1 LSQQKS
7 RSAILN
13 IGFAAGANSRILMN
27 EIATL
32 SSPQTVE
39 ELGLPRVL
47 LEDLALKVIYGD
59 REVMLDELAAQL
71 KVSFNVVHELFW
83 SLRKAE
89 LCEAVG
95 MTEGIHR
102 VIATTQGRA
111 RALELLNQNQ
121 YTGPA
126 PVSLKDY
133 VDRVRAQSVKNYRV
147 RPTSVEQAFQHL
159 VLPSRMLKQLGI
171 AAVSGTSIFLYGPT
185 GTGKTSIA
193 EAIPAIY
200 YDRVWIPYAVEVD
213 AQIITVFDPLVHRPD
228 DRVEAAEGDGRWVLC
243 QRPRVI
249 VGGEL
254 TIEMLDLQFH
264 PVSKFYAAPLQ
275 MKANNGALILDDFG
289 RQRIRPEVLFNRWTV
304 PLDRGIDFLTLV
316 GGRKLEIPFDL
327 FVVFAT
333 NLEPSHL
340 ADEAFLRRIHNK
352 VKVDDM
358 NREEFQQVF
367 ERLCGRLELKY
378 DPGIAGFLAN
388 LLTTEWKQPLRP
400 CYAVDVLNQIVWTA
414 QYVGEPPCVDRESL
428 SEACRNYF
436 LGPAG

>member
-1 LSQQKS
+1 
-7 RSAILN
+7 
-13 IGFAAGANSRILMN
+13 MT

-32 SSPQTVE
+32 SSPQTIE
-39 ELGLPRVL
+39 ELGIHQAS
-47 LEDLALKVIYGD
+47 LEDLALKFIYLGRD
-59 REVMLDELAAQL
+59 VMLDELAGKL
-71 KVSFNVVHELFW
+71 HVSYGVVRELFQ

-89 LCEAVG
+89 LCEGIG
-95 MTEGIHR
+95 MVEGIHR
-102 VIATTQGRA
+102 VTATEQGRE
-111 RALELLNQNQ
+111 RAVDLLNQNH

-126 PVSLKDY
+126 PVSLNDY
-133 VDRVRAQSVKNYRV
+133 VSRVRAQSVKNFPV
-147 RPTSVEQAFQHL
+147 RPAAVQQAFEHL
-159 VLPSRMLKQLGI
+159 VLPNHMLRQLGT
-171 AAVSGTSIFLYGPT
+171 AAISGTSIFLYGPT

-213 AQIITVFDPLVHRPD
+213 AQIITVFDPIIHKPD
-228 DRVEAAEGDGRWVLC
+228 ETFEAGESDTRWVLC

-275 MKANNGALILDDFG
+275 MKANNGALIVDDFG
-289 RQRIRPEVLFNRWTV
+289 RQRIRPEVLLNRWTV

-316 GGRKLEIPFDL
+316 GGRKIEIPFDL

-333 NLEPSHL
+333 NFDPGQL

-352 VKVDDM
+352 LKVENMD
-358 NREEFQQVF
+358 REQFQEVF
-367 ERLCGRLELKY
+367 VRLCGRFGLKY
-378 DPGIAGFLAN
+378 DTGIPDYLID
-388 LLTTEWKQPLRP
+388 LLIKEWKQPLRP
-400 CYAVDVLNQIVWTA
+400 CYAVDVLNQVLWTA
-414 QYVGEPPCVDRESL
+414 QYEGEPPRVDRDTL

-436 LGPAG
+436 LGPTA